1 LYLTF
6 GENVCIIILDHAN
19 LVFIDSFEFLVKERG
34 IMTKTVVLAGALD
47 TKGEEYAFTREI
59 IRAAGLNTLVIDFG
73 VMGSPAFNPDIDRNE
88 VARLG
93 GGNLAVLSDGKH
105 KDEAMKTMAKGLTLL
120 VRQLYDQGK
129 LDGIFAMGGSGGT
142 SIATTAMRELPV
154 GVPKVMISTVG
165 GGDVSAYA
173 GTKDITFIPSIVDVA
188 GINSISRRIYAN
200 GAGAVAGMVNTDIG
214 EVKDARPLITASMF
228 GNTTTAVNHA
238 RSILEN
244 AGYEVLVFHATG
256 TGGKTMESL
265 IKDGYIKA
273 SLDITTTELAD
284 EVCGGVF
291 NAGPERCMAASLAGI
306 PAVIVPGCVDM
317 ANFNGIETVPEKYKD
332 RNLYEW
338 NPNVTLLRTNVEEN
352 QKMGAMIARAA
363 NAASAPVKILLPLKG
378 VSMLDSEGE
387 RFWDP
392 EADRACFDA
401 IKANLNPGIEVIEM
415 DNNIN
420 DEAFSEKAARV
431 LLGMLVGSNG

>member
-1 LYLTF
+1 
-6 GENVCIIILDHAN
+6 
-19 LVFIDSFEFLVKERG
+19 
-34 IMTKTVVLAGALD
+34 
-47 TKGEEYAFTREI
+47 
-59 IRAAGLNTLVIDFG
+59 
-73 VMGSPAFNPDIDRNE
+73 
-88 VARLG
+88 
-93 GGNLAVLSDGKH
+93 
-105 KDEAMKTMAKGLTLL
+105 MKTMATGLAL
-120 VRQLYDQGK
+120 VVKQLYDDGK

-142 SIATTAMRELPV
+142 SIATSAMRELPV
-154 GVPKVMISTVG
+154 GIPTVMISTVG

-200 GAGAVAGMVNTDIG
+200 GAGAIAGMVNTEIAADQS
-214 EVKDARPLITASMF
+214 ARPLITASMY
-228 GNTTTAVNHA
+228 GNTTTCVNNA
-238 RSILEN
+238 RTILEQ

-265 IKDGYIKA
+265 IQDGYIKA

-317 ANFNGIETVPEKYKD
+317 ANFNGIDTVPEKYKD

-338 NPNVTLLRTNVEEN
+338 NPNVTLLRTNVAEN
-352 QKMGAMIARAA
+352 RQMGEMIARAA
-363 NAASAPVKILLPLKG
+363 NASSATVKIVLPLKG

-392 EADRACFDA
+392 AADQACFDA

-420 DEAFSEKAARV
+420 DPVFSEKVAQV
-431 LLGMLVGSNG
+431 LLEMM